1 METKNII
8 FLLILASSFGF
19 FAYSVRRLIRHLQ
32 IGQAEN
38 RFDNPLVRLKK
49 VWVIAFGQTK
59 LLREPLAGVMH
70 FVIFWG
76 FVVLLTAV
84 LESIGE
90 GVVSDFSLTW
100 VLNANVYESLAFL
113 QDLFAGLVIISVL
126 FALFR
131 RYVLRPKR
139 LEVDLHGKIDAA
151 AILFAIMLIMVSMLG
166 QNATRMVQQDPELAF
181 ARFVSGMMMPM
192 FDHSSAPVWFEIFWW
207 IHIVL
212 VLGFLN
218 YLPYSK
224 HLHVLTSIPNVY
236 FSSLNPRGALKSLN
250 LEAENVEKFGASDV
264 QDLTWK
270 QLLDGYTCTE
280 CGRCTEACPANIT
293 GKLLSPKKIIVD
305 IRRRMQEK
313 GPLVF
318 DGGGVSVAEGQNN
331 PAEK

>member
-113 QDLFAGLVIISVL
+113 
-126 FALFR
+126 
-131 RYVLRPKR
+131 P
-139 LEVDLHGKIDAA
+139 
-151 AILFAIMLIMVSMLG
+151 
-166 QNATRMVQQDPELAF
+166 
-181 ARFVSGMMMPM
+181 
-192 FDHSSAPVWFEIFWW
+192 
-207 IHIVL
+207 
-212 VLGFLN
+212 
-218 YLPYSK
+218 
-224 HLHVLTSIPNVY
+224 
-236 FSSLNPRGALKSLN
+236 
-250 LEAENVEKFGASDV
+250 
-264 QDLTWK
+264 
-270 QLLDGYTCTE
+270 
-280 CGRCTEACPANIT
+280 
-293 GKLLSPKKIIVD
+293 
-305 IRRRMQEK
+305 
-313 GPLVF
+313 GP
-318 DGGGVSVAEGQNN
+318 D
-331 PAEK
+331 